1 MLDKNSKN
9 SVNLDVNFE
18 ESLHLISM
26 TFQKLKTLSM
36 SNVIVAWKE
45 QSWRVMVPES
55 RGRGRPAQRWILDT
69 KDTLGIK
76 VHEIGQL
83 ARQQESYFTLWWEQ
97 HSPNDL

>member
-36 SNVIVAWKE
+36 SNVIVA
-45 QSWRVMVPES
+45 
-55 RGRGRPAQRWILDT
+55 
-69 KDTLGIK
+69 
-76 VHEIGQL
+76 
-83 ARQQESYFTLWWEQ
+83 
-97 HSPNDL
+97 